1 MDIQY
6 IHTPL
11 PGSGGR
17 SEGEDATEKLVV
29 HVSLEAVVRL
39 VEHHATVIADPP
51 FINLIL
57 GNIMFSV
64 EIISPH
70 PPDLQQ
76 NSKLRVKKRK
86 GEN

>member
-6 IHTPL
+6 IHTPV

-51 FINLIL
+51 FINLI
-57 GNIMFSV
+57 
-64 EIISPH
+64 
-70 PPDLQQ
+70 
-76 NSKLRVKKRK
+76 
-86 GEN
+86 